1 MRHRFMTKTAR
12 IERDSRL
19 LESYKLYMERLN
31 SELSV
36 HWTRI
41 NILVVA
47 LTAALGGYGLLWKE
61 ALNSC
66 DNSDL
71 LIMTAI
77 VGFLTAIL
85 SVIFRNIL
93 HAGKNWCDIAEVRV
107 VALERELWRKK
118 DEGSIYMCHEYDA
131 RWKPTL
137 GMYPKITDAYKCMLT
152 VVEYALIITSAIA
165 LFYAFAAPKN
175 LCCCCA
181 ASEEYAAVIAGNWNV
196 LLALVIVTIP
206 VVALEC
212 YMKCAHGHK
221 CLRKSDCE
229 RKAALVLMTRKVQE
243 WTRRRRQVVF
253 PSKEDE
259 VAQSISCNCNCHKC
273 SCPSCCS

>member
-1 MRHRFMTKTAR
+1 MTRSAR

-47 LTAALGGYGLLWKE
+47 ITAALGGYGLLWKE
-61 ALNSC
+61 ALKSC
-66 DNSDL
+66 DSRDL
-71 LIMTAI
+71 LIMTTI

-85 SVIFRNIL
+85 AVIFRSIL

-107 VALERELWRKK
+107 VALERELWRKE
-118 DEGSIYMCHEYDA
+118 DESSIYMCHENDTS
-131 RWKPTL
+131 WKHTL
-137 GMYPKITDAYKCMLT
+137 GMYPKITDVYKCMLT
-152 VVEYALIITSAIA
+152 IVIYVLLITSAIA
-165 LFYAFAAPKN
+165 LFYAFSTPKN
-175 LCCCCA
+175 VSCCCGS
-181 ASEEYAAVIAGNWNV
+181 SEQYAAVIAGNWNV

-212 YMKCAHGHK
+212 YMKCAHRHK
-221 CLRKSDCE
+221 CLRKSDCD
-229 RKAALVLMTRKVQE
+229 RKTALNHMTRSVQE
-243 WTRRRRQVVF
+243 WTRRRWQVELL
-253 PSKEDE
+253 SEENE
-259 VAQSISCNCNCHKC
+259 VAESSSCKCNCHKGN
-273 SCPSCCS
+273 CPSCCS